1 MNGVLW
7 AVGGATV
14 IVSALMSFLVTRRY
28 GWGAAVALPVVAL
41 AAMIGMTW
49 QEQGL
54 DVAGGMNL
62 VQEALVFGA
71 PILGGA
77 VVGILLALRRRA

>member
-1 MNGVLW
+1 MTGVLW
-7 AVGGATV
+7 GIGVGTV
-14 IVSALMSFLVTRRY
+14 ILSAGMSYLVTRRY
-28 GWGAAVALPVVAL
+28 GWGAAVVLPVVAL

-62 VQEALVFGA
+62 LQDSLVFAA

-77 VVGILLALRRRA
+77 LVGILLALRRRA

>member
-7 AVGGATV
+7 AIGGGTV
-14 IVSALMSFLVTRRY
+14 ILSGLMSYVVTRRY
-28 GWGAAVALPVVAL
+28 GWGAAVVLPIVAL

-54 DVAGGMNL
+54 DVTGGMDL
-62 VQEALVFGA
+62 VQESLVFAA
-71 PILGGA
+71 PILVG
-77 VVGILLALRRRA
+77 VLVGILLALRRRA

>member
-1 MNGVLW
+1 MSGVFW
-7 AVGGATV
+7 AIGGATV
-14 IVSALMSFLVTRRY
+14 VVSGLMSFLVTRRY
-28 GWGAAVALPVVAL
+28 GWGAAVVLPVVAL

-54 DVAGGMNL
+54 DVAGGLGL
-62 VQEALVFGA
+62 VREALVFAA

>member
-7 AVGGATV
+7 AIGGGTV
-14 IVSALMSFLVTRRY
+14 ILSGLMSYVVTRRY

-54 DVAGGMNL
+54 DVTGGMDL
-62 VQEALVFGA
+62 VQESLVFAA
-71 PILGGA
+71 PILVG
-77 VVGILLALRRRA
+77 VLVGILLALRQRA

>member
-1 MNGVLW
+1 MTGVLW
-7 AVGGATV
+7 AIGGVTV
-14 IVSALMSFLVTRRY
+14 ILSGLMSFLITRRY

-54 DVAGGMNL
+54 DVAGGL
-62 VQEALVFGA
+62 DLLQEALVFAA
-71 PILGGA
+71 PILAGV
-77 VVGILLALRRRA
+77 VVGILVALRRRA

>member
-1 MNGVLW
+1 MTGVLW
-7 AVGGATV
+7 AIGAGTV
-14 IVSALMSFLVTRRY
+14 ALSGLMSFLVTRRY
-28 GWGAAVALPVVAL
+28 GWGAAVVLPVVAL

-54 DVAGGMNL
+54 DAAGGMEL
-62 VQEALVFGA
+62 VQASLVFAA

>member
-7 AVGGATV
+7 AIAGATV
-14 IVSALMSFLVTRRY
+14 VLSALMSFLVTCRY

-54 DVAGGMNL
+54 DTAGGMDL
-62 VQEALVFGA
+62 VQEALVFAA

-77 VVGILLALRRRA
+77 VVGIVLALRRRA

>member
-1 MNGVLW
+1 MNGFFW

-14 IVSALMSFLVTRRY
+14 LFAAAISYAMTRRY
-28 GWGAAVALPVVAL
+28 GWGAAVVLPVVAL

-62 VQEALVFGA
+62 LQDSLVFAA

-77 VVGILLALRRRA
+77 LVGILLALRRRA

>member
-7 AVGGATV
+7 AIGGGTV
-14 IVSALMSFLVTRRY
+14 ILSGLMSYVVTRRY
-28 GWGAAVALPVVAL
+28 GWGAAVVLPIVAL

-54 DVAGGMNL
+54 DVTGGMDL
-62 VQEALVFGA
+62 VQESLVFAA
-71 PILGGA
+71 PILVG
-77 VVGILLALRRRA
+77 VLVGILLALRQRA